1 MEKLVNKRYG
11 DDFSINK
18 SLFFEQ
24 TEQFN
29 ISFIQFD
36 LAHIFCHI
44 FFMSEI
50 LIDGLFDNFLIIFLK
65 S

>member
-1 MEKLVNKRYG
+1 MEKFVNKGYG

-36 LAHIFCHI
+36 LAHISCHI
-44 FFMSEI
+44 FLMSETF
-50 LIDGLFDNFLIIFLK
+50 IDGLFDNFLIIFLK